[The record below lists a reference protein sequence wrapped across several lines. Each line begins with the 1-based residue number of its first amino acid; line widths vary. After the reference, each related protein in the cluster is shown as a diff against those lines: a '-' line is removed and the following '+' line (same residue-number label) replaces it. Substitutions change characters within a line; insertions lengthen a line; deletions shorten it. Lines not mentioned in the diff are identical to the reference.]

1 MKGRILEK
9 DKYIFL
15 KRPAMEIYHKSE
27 IESRERQISLMKRE
41 FIQHKLSLM
50 KLTQEVPDERTRNLL
65 LNIALI
71 ISTEETLVSGFL
83 STRRLPFKRISKIVE
98 EPVFFLQKHEKYL
111 TAYVLLFCSGKYP
124 LVTRYLQFAEKGHG
138 DSFQRDQRIF
148 TGIALKKHKDK
159 TMIMTSQGEFLAITG
174 SDSAIGEITTG
185 RIANTRNHLR
195 IPLVI
200 LTVLLAFFL
209 LISYNMSK
217 TIATTVRISAGGLV
231 QLQFSELG
239 TMLASRAENTRG
251 AVMLNDA
258 VFDRKDIDT
267 VVGEVIEQAYIREYI
282 KEGDEITILISG
294 EALPSDFF
302 ASGRTHDRILSYQLN
317 YKINNLGNLMSIEP
331 KSTK

>member
-9 DKYIFL
+9 DRYIFL

-50 KLTQEVPDERTRNLL
+50 KLSQEVPDERIRNLL

-71 ISTEETLVSGFL
+71 VSTEETLVSDFL
-83 STRRLPFKRISKIVE
+83 SSRRLPFKKISRIVE
-98 EPVFFLQKHEKYL
+98 EPVFFLQKHEQYL

-124 LVTRYLQFAEKGHG
+124 LVTRYLQFAERGQG
-138 DSFQRDQRIF
+138 DSFQKDQRIF

-174 SDSAIGEITTG
+174 SDSGIGEITTG
-185 RIANTRNHLR
+185 RITNTRNHLR

-217 TIATTVRISAGGLV
+217 TIATTVRISASGLV
-231 QLQFSELG
+231 QLQFNELG
-239 TMLASRAENTRG
+239 TMLASRAENSRG
-251 AVMLNDA
+251 TTMLEGA

-267 VVGEVIEQAYIREYI
+267 AVGEIIEQAYIREYI

-302 ASGRTHDRILSYQLN
+302 TSGRTHDRILSYQLK
-317 YKINNLGNLMSIEP
+317 YKINNLGNLMSIELKP
-331 KSTK
+331 TK